1 MAGLPQQND
10 LNAPSRFWLYL
21 YIAMQGAAAMEAGK
35 AAVYTNTKTAVRC
48 AIKAGLL
55 GDNTVAE
62 LTSLTNLYP
71 SLGDTNA
78 WMGLLSAAM
87 KLDRLCPSHT
97 LPLRAF

>member
-21 YIAMQGAAAMEAGK
+21 WIAMQGAATMEAGK
-35 AAVYTNTKTAVRC
+35 AGMHTNTKTAVRC
-48 AIKAGLL
+48 AIKTNLL
-55 GDNTVAE
+55 GENTEAE

-78 WMGLLSAAM
+78 
-87 KLDRLCPSHT
+87 
-97 LPLRAF
+97 